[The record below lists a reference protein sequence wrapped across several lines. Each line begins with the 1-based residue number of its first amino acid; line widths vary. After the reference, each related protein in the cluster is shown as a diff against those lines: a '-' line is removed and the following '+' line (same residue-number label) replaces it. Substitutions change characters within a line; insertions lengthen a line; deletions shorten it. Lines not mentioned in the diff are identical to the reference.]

1 MALSKIQM
9 QFASGF
15 GRFSRISAISGFRRF
30 PDFERPDFGISV
42 FYVYVFCSSK
52 RFCAC
57 DGVTIWDERDR
68 ILAQA
73 EGKHSAL

>member
-1 MALSKIQM
+1 ML
-9 QFASGF
+9 FAS
-15 GRFSRISAISGFRRF
+15 RFWHFPDIGIFWIWVFSGFRHF
-30 PDFERPDFGISV
+30 PDFERPDFGILL
-42 FYVYVFCSSK
+42 YVYVFCSSK

-73 EGKHSAL
+73 EGKQSAL